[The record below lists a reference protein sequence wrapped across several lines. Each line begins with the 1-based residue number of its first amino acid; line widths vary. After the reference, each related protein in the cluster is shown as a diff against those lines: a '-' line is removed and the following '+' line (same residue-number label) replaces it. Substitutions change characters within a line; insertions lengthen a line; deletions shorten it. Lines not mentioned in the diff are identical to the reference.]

1 MELPQ
6 VAIDLQLSSED
17 HCQGPADAPITLVEY
32 GDYECPHCIATF
44 SLVKAVLDS
53 MGDDLRFIFR
63 HFPLTSVHPQA
74 SFAAQ
79 AAEAAGAQ
87 GKFWPMHALLY
98 QEPGGLTDDAFDRL
112 AIKLNL
118 EIYKFESDLTTR
130 RFADRV
136 QRMAQQG
143 ESLGVTGTPTL
154 FVNGRRLR
162 LDKAE
167 TPLSLEEKIRRLADI
182 SS

>member
-6 VAIDLQLSSED
+6 VAIDLQLTSED
-17 HCQGPADAPITLVEY
+17 HTRGPAGAPITLVEY

-44 SLVKAVLDS
+44 PLVETLLETR
-53 MGDDLRFIFR
+53 GDDLRFVFR

-87 GKFWPMHALLY
+87 DKFWPMHALLY

-118 EIYKFESDLTTR
+118 EIYKFQSDLTTR

-136 QRMAQQG
+136 QRVAEQG
-143 ESLGVTGTPTL
+143 KSLGVTGTPTL
-154 FVNGRRLR
+154 FVNGRRLS
-162 LDKAE
+162 LIAEE
-167 TPLSLEEKIRRLADI
+167 TPASLDDKVQRLAQA
-182 SS
+182 